1 MKSPHTPALRGHEFL
16 VYAHT
21 GIQIY
26 RNLALPTAVRR
37 MQEELWRAASLA
49 ASRLEGANDEV
60 IKILEE
66 HIACRPGLKEKQQA
80 TGWIRCAPGE
90 FAFFRLLRAG
100 EEIEVDLVLDTER
113 GAGARPNAFPCLVYG
128 GPIAALPDWLVPPR
142 FYPTLH
148 RFLPK
153 LCPAYEPA
161 HFRIDPPKADAVGT
175 LIMDFGNSG
184 SAFVFTRSG
193 TGATKGDILQI
204 LNPFDPKYQRRAEQE
219 ANILRSNLTFLRVD
233 DDEREDP
240 WAVMGSRAEEL
251 IRIEPLASF
260 VSAPKKYVR
269 SWPERLK
276 SREPVFPIKGLLG
289 SRSGQQSSHY
299 FIQQAIRHMLQ
310 SVLAS
315 LTNPGYR
322 RHAPEINPQF
332 DQIMATYPLTWR
344 DSDKEL
350 FRHMVEEIAQRQLS
364 LRDEWKAKFRVD
376 LICSEPVAVAAYIL
390 WEAFF
395 HLGTPNL
402 NLLASTLG
410 NYSQGAR
417 DSVRLLV
424 IDIGGGSTD
433 IAVVEVNWA
442 VKESDRSVDVRF
454 QLVESMRFNRAGD
467 RLSHLIAAA
476 IREFL
481 RVKYGITESFA
492 LKHSG
497 TLEFT
502 PRLKRQV
509 TSKIF
514 ELAEA
519 AKAALSEPH
528 ARAWQLPPEEE
539 AALVNSLKPLLDPA
553 SQARIAAISA
563 APPRLVISEK
573 TLSLWVRNDYQRSE
587 SNNEPGF
594 MDIFFYLHDL
604 ACSLEDKSARPHL
617 VVLSGRTTR
626 LPFLRALTAEHLHV
640 PPHHVRTLSDVWPS
654 SLTLLKHA
662 NMDKLAVVLGAQRFR
677 FGDNIRFFSLPDKP
691 IFNRFIGTVMETPQG
706 LKLQEIHIKAGDSR
720 PRTLPFQ
727 VDPHRTI
734 RIGHAFREDGLV
746 QILASVENRSAKTKH
761 VHLLVEDDF
770 TVQMK
775 MPDDEVIFIEWVPG
789 GADVIV
795 DNFNDT
801 GDIDGLPENLIRDHI
816 LSAVPRDQWIAEAG
830 PAEEASPAGAV

>member
-1 MKSPHTPALRGHEFL
+1 MKRPHRPALRGHEFL

-26 RNLALPTAVRR
+26 RNLALPTAVRS
-37 MQEELWRAASLA
+37 MQEDLWRAASLA
-49 ASRLEGANDEV
+49 AGRMESGNDEV
-60 IKILEE
+60 AKLLEE
-66 HIACRPGLKEKQQA
+66 HVACRQNLKEKGQA

-100 EEIEVDLVLDTER
+100 EEIEVDLLLDTER
-113 GAGARPNAFPCLVYG
+113 GAGSRPNAFPCLIYG
-128 GPIAALPDWLVPPR
+128 GPMTVLPTWLVSPR
-142 FYPTLH
+142 FYPLLN
-148 RFLPK
+148 RLMPR
-153 LCPAYEPA
+153 LCRAYEPA
-161 HFRIDPPKADAVGT
+161 HFRIDRPQADAVGT

-193 TGATKGDILQI
+193 TGATKGDILQV
-204 LNPFDPKYQRRAEQE
+204 LNPFDPNYQKRPEQE
-219 ANILRSNLTFLRVD
+219 SNILRSNLTFLRVD
-233 DDEREDP
+233 DNECEDP

-251 IRIEPLASF
+251 ILVEPLATF

-269 SWPERLK
+269 DWPERLQT
-276 SREPVFPIKGLLG
+276 RQPVFPIKGLLG

-299 FIQQAIRHMLQ
+299 FVEQAIRHMLQ

-315 LTNPGYR
+315 LTNPRYR
-322 RHAPEINPQF
+322 HHVPEINPQF

-344 DSDKEL
+344 DPDKEL
-350 FRHMVEEIAQRQLS
+350 FRSMVEKIAHRQLS

-395 HLGTPNL
+395 HLGSSNL
-402 NLLASTLG
+402 NLLATALG
-410 NYSQGAR
+410 NYEAAAR

-433 IAVVEVNWA
+433 VAVVEVNWA
-442 VKESDRSVDVRF
+442 VKENDRSVDVRF
-454 QLVESMRFNRAGD
+454 QLVDSMRFNRAGD
-467 RLSHLIAAA
+467 RLSHLIATA

-481 RVKYGITESFA
+481 RVKYEISESLA

-502 PRLKRQV
+502 PRIKRQV
-509 TSKIF
+509 ISKIF

-519 AKAALSEPH
+519 AKAALAEPD
-528 ARAWQLPPEEE
+528 ASAWQLSPKDEE
-539 AALVNSLKPLLDPA
+539 ALLRALKPLFTETAFTKA
-553 SQARIAAISA
+553 SARAAA
-563 APPRLVISEK
+563 APRLIISQE
-573 TLSLWVRNDYQRSE
+573 TLCAWVRNDHQCSE

-604 ACSLEDKSARPHL
+604 ACSLEEKSARPHL
-617 VVLSGRTTR
+617 IVLSGRTTR

-654 SLTLLKHA
+654 SLTLVKHN

-677 FGDNIRFFSLPDKP
+677 FGDNIRFHSLPDKP

-706 LKLQEIHIKAGDSR
+706 LKLQEVYIRPGDSH
-720 PRTLPFQ
+720 PLTLSFQ
-727 VDPHRTI
+727 IDPHRTI
-734 RIGHAFREDGLV
+734 RIGHAFREEGLV
-746 QILASVENRSAKTKH
+746 QIIATIENRSNEIKH
-761 VHLLVEDDF
+761 AQVEVEDDF
-770 TVQMK
+770 TVHLK
-775 MPDDEVIFIEWVPG
+775 APEEEIIFIEWVPG
-789 GADVIV
+789 GADVII

-801 GDIDGLPENLIRDHI
+801 GEIDGVPENLIRDYI
-816 LSAVPRDQWIAEAG
+816 LNAVPQSKWIA
-830 PAEEASPAGAV
+830 AEEG